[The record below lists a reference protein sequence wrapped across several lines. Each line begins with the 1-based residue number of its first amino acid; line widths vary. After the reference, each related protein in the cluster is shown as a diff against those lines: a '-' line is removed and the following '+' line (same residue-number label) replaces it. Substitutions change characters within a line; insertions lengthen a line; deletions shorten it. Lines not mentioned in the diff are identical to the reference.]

1 MLVLDFY
8 QEHLLQNMF
17 ADQVR
22 IRLISQLING
32 ISTVLQKLLK
42 YFNGAI
48 TLKSFSP
55 LFFILPAISVLN
67 LNEALLLLS
76 AGKLAIAPLASKI
89 GSSL

>member
-1 MLVLDFY
+1 MVLDFY
-8 QEHLLQNMF
+8 QEHLLQNIF

-42 YFNGAI
+42 CFNGTI
-48 TLKSFSP
+48 TLRSFSP
-55 LFFILPAISVLN
+55 LFFIPPAISVLN